1 MSYALGQA
9 ADSALKEQTAFAEQT
24 SLTEFSDGSIE
35 VSSPKVVVSAQYRG
49 QFSVYTQQ
57 GTNPPYIVVSRADAQ
72 ARGVPI
78 LADPWAAYQAGQK
91 LPAPMAAQVK
101 ASGVP
106 IPQAGKRWIPWALV
120 GGGLAVALGLVLMVS
135 FKSMKPN
142 RRRRRRLRENMSRR
156 VPYDS
161 KPVTKHGKH
170 GTMYLYEIEFEE
182 DERDD
187 GRPEWMRRWQTY
199 AYDQEHAIESFYESY
214 DRSNP
219 GASLDLPVKVVSAKR
234 VMRRQ

>member
-135 FKSMKPN
+135 SKSMKSN
-142 RRRRRRLRENMSRR
+142 RRRRLSGNSSRR
-156 VPYDS
+156 DPYG
-161 KPVTKHGKH
+161 KRPVTKQGKH
-170 GTMYLYEIEFEE
+170 GTLYLYELVFEE
-182 DERDD
+182 DFDEDRM
-187 GRPEWMRRWQTY
+187 PEWMRVWKTY
-199 AYDQEHAIESFYESY
+199 AYDREHAIENFYESY

-219 GASLDLPVKVVSAKR
+219 GFSLDLPVKVISAKR
-234 VMRRQ
+234 VMRSQ